1 MLEDLVNKSMFNK
14 GAGKKQKKVTF
25 GKGAFKNIE
34 QAYNKDTSSTN
45 KPNQNWH
52 DRMGHDDDD
61 VEFDED

>member
-1 MLEDLVNKSMFNK
+1 MPGLEDLVNRSAFNK

-34 QAYNKDTSSTN
+34 QAYKQNSSSN
-45 KPNQNWH
+45 NRPNVNWE
-52 DRMGHDDDD
+52 DDSD